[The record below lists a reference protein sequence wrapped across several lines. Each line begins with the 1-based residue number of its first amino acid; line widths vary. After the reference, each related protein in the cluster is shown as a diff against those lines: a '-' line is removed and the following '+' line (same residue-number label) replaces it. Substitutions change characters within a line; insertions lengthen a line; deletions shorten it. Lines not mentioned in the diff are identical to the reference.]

1 MKIKTIIIKPAVYC
15 NVCNFFFDYF
25 LLVDVKFG
33 PQTSP
38 IVIVDSIV
46 RRAAE
51 VQNSAASER

>member
-1 MKIKTIIIKPAVYC
+1 MGAI
-15 NVCNFFFDYF
+15 FFYYF